1 MLLFV
6 FYYFLGIMNWGIAI
20 PVTVGSIF
28 GSFIGLKILPYMK
41 GKWIQTLLPIIFFL
55 LIVQV
60 VSDLLF

>member
-1 MLLFV
+1 
-6 FYYFLGIMNWGIAI
+6 MNWEIAI
-20 PVTVGSIF
+20 PVTVGSIL
-28 GSFIGLKILPYMK
+28 GSFIGLKILPYIK